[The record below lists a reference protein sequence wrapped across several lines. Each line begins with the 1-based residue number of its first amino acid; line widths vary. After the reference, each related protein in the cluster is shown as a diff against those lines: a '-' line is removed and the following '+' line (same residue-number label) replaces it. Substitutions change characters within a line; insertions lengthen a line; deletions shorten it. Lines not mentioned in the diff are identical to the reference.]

1 MDLDDSLLEEINNK
15 LRADDVEHRRRPWE
29 AISLIS
35 AKLNRSISIPSA
47 EADFIFKWFEAN
59 GKPGNQV
66 QGHFHQGAFY
76 YDSEFWSVDIP
87 LIYGQVQLNSLDA
100 LHKMPEQIKSSLMS
114 DKKNLWEY
122 VYFWADCIDFGYA
135 CDDLIKTKSHDE
147 FGIQFLK
154 AGYEELSSATSLLLE
169 HRLNQRAIMNCRMAT
184 EMLFKSFICLKQGLS
199 EKEAKKLGH
208 NLKKLLGKFIECSGY
223 EHLKVLEKSLHVFP
237 EIHER
242 YNEQNTKKPELF
254 EGYIF
259 AQSIGALIAREF
271 TDRNTLQHI
280 MPSNKQINQD

>member
-1 MDLDDSLLEEINNK
+1 MDVTDSLLEEVNNL
-15 LRADDVEHRRRPWE
+15 LRANDVEHRARPWE
-29 AISLIS
+29 AISIIS
-35 AKLNRSISIPSA
+35 SKLNRSISIPSP
-47 EADFIFKWFEAN
+47 EADFIFKWFEVN
-59 GKPGNQV
+59 GKPGSQL

-100 LHKMPEQIKSSLMS
+100 LHKMPEQIKSSLAS
-114 DKKNLWEY
+114 DKRNLWEY

-135 CDDLIKTKSHDE
+135 FDDLIKSKSHDE

-169 HRLNQRAIMNCRMAT
+169 HRHNQRAILNCRMAT
-184 EMLFKSFICLKQGLS
+184 EMLFKSFICLKKGLS
-199 EKEAKKLGH
+199 EQEAKKLGH
-208 NLKKLLGKFIECSGY
+208 NLHKLLDKFIECSGY
-223 EHLKVLEKSLHVFP
+223 DHLKILEKSLHVFP

-242 YNEQNTKKPELF
+242 YNEQNTKKSELF

-271 TDRNTLQHI
+271 TDRNTLRHI
-280 MPSNKQINQD
+280 MP

>member
-1 MDLDDSLLEEINNK
+1 MDVNDSLLEEINNK
-15 LRADDVEHRRRPWE
+15 LRADDVEHRVRPWE

-35 AKLNRSISIPSA
+35 SKLNRSISIPSG
-47 EADFIFKWFEAN
+47 EADFIFKWFEVN
-59 GKPGNQV
+59 GKPGNQI

-87 LIYGQVQLNSLDA
+87 LIYGQVQLNSIDA
-100 LHKMPEQIKSSLMS
+100 LHKMPGQIKASLMS
-114 DKKNLWEY
+114 DKRSLSEY

-135 CDDLIKTKSHDE
+135 HDDLIKTKSHDE

-199 EKEAKKLGH
+199 EREAKKLGH
-208 NLKKLLGKFIECSGY
+208 DLKKLLVKFIECSGY
-223 EHLKVLEKSLHVFP
+223 VHLKILEKFINVFP
-237 EIHER
+237 EIHDR
-242 YNEQNTKKPELF
+242 YKEQNTKKPELYK
-254 EGYIF
+254 GYIF

-271 TDRNTLQHI
+271 TDRNTLQQV
-280 MPSNKQINQD
+280 MPSNKPIKRG

>member
-15 LRADDVEHRRRPWE
+15 LRANDVEHRRRPWE

-47 EADFIFKWFEAN
+47 EADFIFKWFEVN
-59 GKPGNQV
+59 GKPGNQI

-122 VYFWADCIDFGYA
+122 V
-135 CDDLIKTKSHDE
+135 
-147 FGIQFLK
+147 IQFLK